1 MCNTLIVNWPPS
13 SFLFS
18 LKTFFSS
25 DDEEQKKFKKKGKV
39 SSFIWEH
46 FELDPNECWL
56 SHCSL
61 LWLWDFLLNDQ
72 SLYPRFCFVFF
83 PWRIGWKSGDETH
96 VVRFSFSHLRMSG
109 LLILVLLILFFSRL
123 FIDMSKTIDR
133 RGTERSVGPH
143 HGYRITNSQRS
154 TNCLIKTQRKEIR
167 I

>member
-18 LKTFFSS
+18 LKTLFSS
-25 DDEEQKKFKKKGKV
+25 DDEEQKKFNKKGKV

-83 PWRIGWKSGDETH
+83 LTNWMEKRRWDTCRE
-96 VVRFSFSHLRMSG
+96 
-109 LLILVLLILFFSRL
+109 ILFFPFADEWTLDIGPSYSFFLSPLYWYVTNNRQTRNWTFGWTPSR
-123 FIDMSKTIDR
+123 I
-133 RGTERSVGPH
+133 
-143 HGYRITNSQRS
+143 
-154 TNCLIKTQRKEIR
+154 
-167 I
+167 